1 MVTVMKNN
9 GIFHKE
15 KLISSSRK
23 KKKNNNKHIQLKHT
37 NNVKRT
43 KHYLLSLLSFFCGF
57 TGELKKKVTAPPTAR
72 AIER

>member
-1 MVTVMKNN
+1 MVTVMKTMVYF
-9 GIFHKE
+9 I
-15 KLISSSRK
+15 RK
-23 KKKNNNKHIQLKHT
+23 SLFQAREEKKNNNKHIQLKHT
-37 NNVKRT
+37 NSVKRT